1 MESLL
6 SDEEVWLARLESR
19 LKRAINF
26 DMTVGSR
33 SNFYMSLWRLFSF
46 GLLWNRYSRT
56 WRSCRPCLSN
66 SSKGPQLSI
75 RLLDRAQ
82 MFTLVSGG
90 HFPWGS
96 YEITTRWWGDLVGQT
111 WVTAQNGNNFWSEWW
126 IAFKLLHEFTQ
137 AVSIVVVMELL
148 LGEEEVWSARLE

>member
-1 MESLL
+1 
-6 SDEEVWLARLESR
+6 
-19 LKRAINF
+19 
-26 DMTVGSR
+26 
-33 SNFYMSLWRLFSF
+33 
-46 GLLWNRYSRT
+46 
-56 WRSCRPCLSN
+56 
-66 SSKGPQLSI
+66 
-75 RLLDRAQ
+75 LLDRAQ

-90 HFPWGS
+90 YFPWGS